1 MSILDPFSR
10 HRPPFKVLPWTLVRI
25 SPSAVH
31 LLRFVLE
38 AYDHAF
44 VITTVDQRSGLV
56 KIAYRPD
63 QESNL
68 NAILRKLAPM
78 IDLRC

>member
-1 MSILDPFSR
+1 MSILDRLNNQQSLVR
-10 HRPPFKVLPWTLVRI
+10 SLPWTLVKI

-31 LLRFVLE
+31 LLRFILE

-44 VITTVDQRSGLV
+44 VITTVDQESGLV

-68 NAILRKLAPM
+68 NAILQELAPM